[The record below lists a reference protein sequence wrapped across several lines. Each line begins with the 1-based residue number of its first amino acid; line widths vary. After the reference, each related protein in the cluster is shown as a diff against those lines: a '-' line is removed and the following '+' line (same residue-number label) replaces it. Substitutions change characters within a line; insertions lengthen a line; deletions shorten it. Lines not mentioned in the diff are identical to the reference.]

1 MRSSFILIVVVLL
14 LSTHIDAFR
23 YRSARQLATAPSNI
37 EVGRNNPNNICDY
50 VPCDNGGTCFVDSNS
65 VRCRCKSDFTGYYC
79 EAPISILSV

>member
-37 EVGRNNPNNICDY
+37 EVGRNNPSEQKNRDDGLHDQSEKAAIP
-50 VPCDNGGTCFVDSNS
+50 V
-65 VRCRCKSDFTGYYC
+65 KSSLLRF
-79 EAPISILSV
+79 P